1 MIKQG
6 EAIGQSGEVLSANEL
21 NALAAADT
29 AVTSN
34 LSYSAIIEQYGP
46 DWAFHDDIVT
56 QALYL
61 DCVRAGDYLIRMY
74 WDTTWKIERLAVEGE
89 SISAWQAL
97 TVPSG
102 FNRASGLISLVS
114 SGTHVRVFSYH
125 EDIIA
130 ALDCPDVS
138 VTSPEFMPTSLA
150 HSLSGVV
157 ALAAVSTSKVYLSY
171 LTSQSNHRMAVLEY
185 GTSWTRT
192 DSDIYWPF
200 PFDSLDAVTLGD
212 RDVVAFSGDL
222 PPLWGTRAIGTT
234 VKSEFNR
241 VQGIVI
247 FTVRNGRWSDYRTFD
262 VVDRD
267 VYGYSRMQ
275 LRLSAANGFAF
286 MTYNRYLIFRKAD
299 DTGAIISTGN
309 SKRMAPVVSRSRN
322 GVDWEFPEVVL
333 KPTLPFIVLP
343 LGDYLYAVGRKTYR
357 SHACS
362 WAGMTPRRQDVTDYV
377 LNVDSTAGDIR
388 STTAEFAN
396 PYVAASPLPK
406 TALSGT
412 LIDLDLRLTLK
423 LYLGYFADVSTPF
436 VLDESLLD
444 STDTYLL

>member
-1 MIKQG
+1 MIKPG
-6 EAIGQSGEVLSANEL
+6 EAINPNGEILSSADL
-21 NALAAADT
+21 DALGAADV
-29 AVTSN
+29 AVTSD
-34 LSYSAIIEQYGP
+34 LGYSLFVEQYGP

-61 DCVRAGDYLIRMY
+61 DCVRAGNYLVRMY
-74 WDTTWKIERLAVEGE
+74 WDNGWKLERLAVESE

-97 TVPSG
+97 TVPPG
-102 FNRASGLISLVS
+102 FNCTSGLISLVS
-114 SGTHVRVFSYH
+114 SGTHVVIFSYH
-125 EDIIA
+125 EDVIA
-130 ALDCPDVS
+130 ALNCPDVS
-138 VTSPEFMPTSLA
+138 VTSPTFTPTSLA
-150 HSLSGVV
+150 HGLSGVV
-157 ALAAVSTSKVYLSY
+157 ALAAVSITRVYLSY
-171 LTSQSNHRMAVLEY
+171 LTSQSNHCMATLEY

-286 MTYNRYLIFRKAD
+286 MTYSRYLIFRKAD

-333 KPTLPFIVLP
+333 KPTTPFIVLP

-362 WAGMTPRRQDVTDYV
+362 WSGQTPRRQDMTDYV
-377 LNVDSTAGDIR
+377 LDVGSTAGDIR

-396 PYVAASPLPK
+396 PYVAVSPRPK
-406 TALSGT
+406 TTLSGT
-412 LIDLDLRLTLK
+412 LVDLDLRLALK
-423 LYLGYFADVSTPF
+423 LYLGYSID
-436 VLDESLLD
+436 DD
-444 STDTYLL
+444 